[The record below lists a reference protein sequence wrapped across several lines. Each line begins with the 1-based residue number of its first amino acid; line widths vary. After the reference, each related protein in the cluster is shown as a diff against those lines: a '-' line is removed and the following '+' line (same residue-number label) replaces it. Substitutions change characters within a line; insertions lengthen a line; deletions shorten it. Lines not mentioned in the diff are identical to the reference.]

1 MKKVWVLVVL
11 VLLSGCNNPDGPH
24 NSHFIDNNDYGFI
37 YHVID
42 REVEIV
48 RVIESKKNTMKKLIV
63 PSKIDN
69 YPVKSIA
76 SNAFID
82 CVIEEVLFDEECL
95 LESIGKSAFSDCK
108 KLKYIEIPKS
118 VKVIGEDAFY
128 NCEAMESLV
137 FSSSSNLEM
146 IGSNAFVGN
155 VSLGYIDFPQKLK
168 LIGDECFLDCESLIE
183 VNFFSQIETI
193 GYMAFSNAIHL
204 EINFMELETIPDT
217 FVHDWNLSSNLCDN
231 GTYYIGYNFK

>member
-1 MKKVWVLVVL
+1 MKKVLSLVFL
-11 VLLSGCNNPDGPH
+11 VLLSGCNKPDGPH
-24 NSHFIDNNDYGFI
+24 NSHFVDNDDYGFI

-48 RVIESKKNTMKKLIV
+48 RVIESKKNTMKKLTI

-69 YPVKSIA
+69 YPVTSIA
-76 SNAFID
+76 NNAFVE
-82 CVIEEVLFDEECL
+82 CVIEEILFDDECL

-108 KLKYIEIPKS
+108 KLKFLEIPKS

-128 NCEAMESLV
+128 NCEAMESLT
-137 FSSSSNLEM
+137 FSANSNLEM

-155 VSLGYIDFPQKLK
+155 ISLGYIDFPQKLK
-168 LIGDECFLDCESLIE
+168 LIGDECFLNCESLIE

-204 EINFMELETIPDT
+204 EINFTLLEEIPST
-217 FVHDWNLSSNLCDN
+217 FVNDWNLSNKLCDN
-231 GTYYIGYNFK
+231 GTYYISYNFK